1 MSILTTMRYQL
12 DQVAEYKKSIL
23 DAIVVI
29 STSDAANE
37 SDICNLQEVYYL
49 LEAIEQKALQAA

>member
-1 MSILTTMRYQL
+1 MRYQL